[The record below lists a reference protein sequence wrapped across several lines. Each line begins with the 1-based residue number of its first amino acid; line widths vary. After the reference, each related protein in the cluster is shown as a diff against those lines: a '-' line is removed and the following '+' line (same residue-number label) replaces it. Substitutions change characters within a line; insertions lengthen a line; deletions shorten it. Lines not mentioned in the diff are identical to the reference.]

1 MKMGLNAEIMID
13 SSAVIEENKLLA
25 FSRKRIITDT
35 DRGLSVDVHRQRN
48 VSLFTINTQLLLTI
62 FPCSGRRV
70 SLSLFEHFQSSHQ
83 RRFPPEHL
91 GESILEATI

>member
-13 SSAVIEENKLLA
+13 ENAVIEENKLLA

-35 DRGLSVDVHRQRN
+35 DRGLTVDIHRQRN

-62 FPCSGRRV
+62 FPC
-70 SLSLFEHFQSSHQ
+70 
-83 RRFPPEHL
+83 
-91 GESILEATI
+91 